1 MGTRKV
7 LGIILLV
14 WLVVTFIGGF
24 TLRAALPGQEVNNTK
39 DSLNNGVR
47 IGLFADPHLADKM
60 EGTETDIVGTSY
72 EAPKDAK
79 LALNSINA
87 DYLFG
92 LGDLTAHSLENE
104 WIGYDSWENDLKAD
118 NVFDI
123 LGNHDRNHLHN
134 LGSYGTEYF
143 TKVGRVS
150 GTKVLKMGNNVFI
163 LISEEHDWE
172 SDGDKLMSS
181 IPDRTFE
188 YVRGYLEKYSENNN
202 VFVMS
207 HTPISKT
214 NAFSYTWFYG
224 SNEHW
229 VKISEEYKDLL
240 DNFEVTAHL
249 SGHVHTDYRQRDDP
263 LDEDGT
269 EGAENVG
276 KFISGG
282 KINASDRVYS
292 PKSLP
297 EAYFLNMPVVDYAH
311 NWIGARFAFLSRLVD
326 FENVHPATQLKTREE
341 MVEKGI
347 EGKKGP
353 NLFDFFH
360 SPQNSIITGRG
371 AVYYF
376 EMQENDESLNI
387 VTRWIGG
394 NQDVEEFEMKLDH
407 PLELGDENMHFV
419 SSMLSLRRT
428 DNLEIERDNWFRI
441 DSGMSGMGVFSK
453 KFSDTVEV
461 SGVEVE
467 SYNLKNYSVEWTGS
481 LDGGD
486 SWQEW
491 QESPDNLGEVN
502 AIKIRVNFESPDSR
516 PAYVEDI
523 NLITD

>member
-1 MGTRKV
+1 MKTRKI

-14 WLVVTFIGGF
+14 WLVVTVIGGF
-24 TLRAALPGQEVNNTK
+24 SLRATLPGMEENNTK
-39 DSLNNGVR
+39 DSLDNGVR
-47 IGLFADPHLADKM
+47 IGIFADPHLADKE

-79 LALNSINA
+79 IALNSINA

-92 LGDLTAHSLENE
+92 LGDLTAHTLENE
-104 WIGYDSWENDLKAD
+104 WIGYDSWENDLNAD

-143 TKVGRVS
+143 TKLDRVS

-172 SDGDKLMSS
+172 SDGDRLMSS
-181 IPDRTFE
+181 IPERTFD
-188 YVRGYLEKYSENNN
+188 YVRVYLEKYSENNN

-229 VKISEEYKDLL
+229 IKTSEKYKDLL
-240 DNFEVTAHL
+240 NNFDVTAHI

-269 EGAENVG
+269 EGVENVG
-276 KFISGG
+276 KFVSGE
-282 KINASDRVYS
+282 KINASDRIYS
-292 PKSLP
+292 PENLP
-297 EAYFLNMPVVDYAH
+297 ETYFLNMPVVDYAH
-311 NWIGARFAFLSRLVD
+311 NWIGARFAFLTGLVD
-326 FENVHPATQLKTREE
+326 VDNIHPATQFRTREE

-360 SPQNSIITGRG
+360 SSKNSIITGRG
-371 AVYYF
+371 AIYYF

-394 NQDVEEFEMKLDH
+394 NQDVEEYEMDLDH
-407 PLELGDENMHFV
+407 PLELDDEKMHFV

-441 DSGMSGMGVFSK
+441 NAGKMGEGVFSK
-453 KFSDTVEV
+453 KFSGPVNV
-461 SGVEVE
+461 SGAEVD
-467 SYNLKNYSVEWTGS
+467 SYYLDNYSIEWSGS
-481 LDGGD
+481 VDGGE

-491 QESPDNLGEVN
+491 EDSSEDLGEVN
-502 AIKIRVNFESPDSR
+502 AIKLRIVFDAPDSR

-523 NLITD
+523 NLKTS